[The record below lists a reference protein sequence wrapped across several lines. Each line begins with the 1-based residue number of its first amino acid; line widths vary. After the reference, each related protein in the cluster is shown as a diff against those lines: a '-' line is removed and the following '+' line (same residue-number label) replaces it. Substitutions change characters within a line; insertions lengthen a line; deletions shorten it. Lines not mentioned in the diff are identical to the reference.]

1 MRLAV
6 ALYAALLVAPLAH
19 GYLLPGLSLSHTC
32 GLVAVARAQ
41 IPRVVCGTARGAAAR
56 RHCAVAGAGGGAAAL
71 VAYSEEAAAYA
82 ALARRRAGMVTQ
94 GHAAASLTAP
104 PPRLRTDRADH
115 PESGR
120 TGFVAYPWPAA
131 EDGARRAR
139 FRLPSALSS
148 PERPCYR
155 VTLFD
160 ASDADCSMRRTQ
172 TVLVESLPGPSE
184 RPSDESVRQEVAL
197 MLELIHTLMLEAHGD
212 GKTMAVLGDFTSLP
226 RPQVWPSIAMKLRGF
241 GECLL
246 KGFEQGIP
254 VAEATVVLPR
264 LDMLSRRLF
273 IPPAQQLAARLGL
286 KLAIVDKAQGGDTAL
301 ASKKR
306 ALGISSG

>member
-120 TGFVAYPWPAA
+120 TGFVAYPWRGQGPRCRRWSASRAISIAVRPVQPRAA
-131 EDGARRAR
+131 VLQSDAVRCVGRR
-139 FRLPSALSS
+139 LL
-148 PERPCYR
+148 
-155 VTLFD
+155 D
-160 ASDADCSMRRTQ
+160 ASDADCPRRILAG
-172 TVLVESLPGPSE
+172 TV
-184 RPSDESVRQEVAL
+184 
-197 MLELIHTLMLEAHGD
+197 
-212 GKTMAVLGDFTSLP
+212 
-226 RPQVWPSIAMKLRGF
+226 
-241 GECLL
+241 
-246 KGFEQGIP
+246 
-254 VAEATVVLPR
+254 
-264 LDMLSRRLF
+264 
-273 IPPAQQLAARLGL
+273 
-286 KLAIVDKAQGGDTAL
+286 
-301 ASKKR
+301 
-306 ALGISSG
+306 